1 MIRIFPRQTK
11 WTPDDELTFIGLP
24 PLFRPPE
31 QPVKISV
38 TFTWDIE
45 TGERLKSE
53 WSSYYKDVQIGG
65 PAFGD
70 PGETFEPG
78 MFVKRGVTITSRG
91 CSKACPW
98 CFVPKREGK
107 IRELEIK
114 PGHILQDNNLLACSR
129 EHIENVFA
137 MLREQKKGISFN
149 GGMDTMYMQK
159 WHRKL
164 FDSIKIKEL
173 WFACDSEQGIKPL
186 ERTAEILE
194 GISINKRRCYALI
207 GFGNETLS
215 QAEKRLEKIYS
226 LGFLPFAQLYK
237 SVQQKNFS
245 KEWKALGRKW
255 SRPAAYRKVS

>member
-1 MIRIFPRQTK
+1 M
-11 WTPDDELTFIGLP
+11 
-24 PLFRPPE
+24 
-31 QPVKISV
+31 
-38 TFTWDIE
+38 
-45 TGERLKSE
+45 
-53 WSSYYKDVQIGG
+53 
-65 PAFGD
+65 
-70 PGETFEPG
+70 
-78 MFVKRGVTITSRG
+78 KRGVTITSRG

-98 CFVPKREGK
+98 CYVPKREGI
-107 IRELEIK
+107 IRELDIK

-129 EHIENVFA
+129 QHIEKVFV

-149 GGMDTMYMQK
+149 GGMDTMYMRK
-159 WHRKL
+159 WHRDL

-186 ERTAEILE
+186 EKTAEILD

-215 QAEKRLEKIYS
+215 QAEERLEKIYT

-237 SVQQKNFS
+237 SDQQKVFS
-245 KEWKALGRKW
+245 KEWKALARKW